1 MHKRLLHLLYLVLLT
16 ALLTDCA
23 RFRIEELQGRLL
35 HRVPIH
41 VNSPDQTGQEKTNQ
55 TEGLVAGANGR
66 FLHSLPVL
74 PGISGNELFLAN
86 PVTGMVSV
94 YEEGD
99 SEPQYYFSAAKKES
113 EADFVQIPAGPLGL
127 VTAADETVF
136 IQIYGKA
143 EKTEEQPPQPV
154 ERVTGALNPDSMDQS
169 SSYIVSYT
177 DTEPSGRIGPSG
189 LNPQKPFQKILKMHA
204 YEPAAGGQIRLAVL
218 HKNPQIT
225 LSIFEAG
232 RLVSEFQYSPEPSAA
247 ETAEA
252 EWMVPYT
259 GEDAA
264 LAQVIY
270 RNKNTFEPVRR
281 DLVKLSPLNGSTE
294 SKLILSEMEPVDY
307 LSWAKADG
315 SFVLESDHEQGAGV
329 LFRVYSPAGE
339 YLNNQLVEF
348 SGLRHSW
355 REVFRV
361 TDNRILA
368 VRIHS
373 GNYEIYEWAD

>member
-1 MHKRLLHLLYLVLLT
+1 
-16 ALLTDCA
+16 
-23 RFRIEELQGRLL
+23 
-35 HRVPIH
+35 
-41 VNSPDQTGQEKTNQ
+41 
-55 TEGLVAGANGR
+55 
-66 FLHSLPVL
+66 
-74 PGISGNELFLAN
+74 
-86 PVTGMVSV
+86 
-94 YEEGD
+94 
-99 SEPQYYFSAAKKES
+99 
-113 EADFVQIPAGPLGL
+113 
-127 VTAADETVF
+127 
-136 IQIYGKA
+136 
-143 EKTEEQPPQPV
+143 
-154 ERVTGALNPDSMDQS
+154 
-169 SSYIVSYT
+169 
-177 DTEPSGRIGPSG
+177 
-189 LNPQKPFQKILKMHA
+189 
-204 YEPAAGGQIRLAVL
+204 
-218 HKNPQIT
+218 
-225 LSIFEAG
+225 
-232 RLVSEFQYSPEPSAA
+232 
-247 ETAEA
+247 
-252 EWMVPYT
+252 MVPYT